1 MQTHVRQSSGQA
13 GKGTGY
19 GAPTVATVALL
30 HGIGVA
36 VGVGI
41 LLAIGV
47 VLAVATLVSTVLENR
62 RVSRLFDDAQV
73 VNNKGWGSGEGQDN
87 DVLGVDIHSW

>member
-1 MQTHVRQSSGQA
+1 MVGSDRQAEG
-13 GKGTGY
+13 
-19 GAPTVATVALL
+19 GALTIATVALL

-47 VLAVATLVSTVLENR
+47 VLAVATLVSTVLE
-62 RVSRLFDDAQV
+62 ST
-73 VNNKGWGSGEGQDN
+73 S
-87 DVLGVDIHSW
+87 